1 MENKKNAKFG
11 HERIVGVGSSGRKQK
26 IPASFAR
33 KFSLML
39 YFLFIFSSS
48 LFSQIT
54 VNVKNETLKS
64 SLKKIERVSEYKFFY
79 SENLLGLNRLVSF
92 DVKDASIEKTLQ
104 VLLEGKDIVYKIG
117 KDHVVTLMLKNVS
130 PENRPTQRKITGKV
144 VDDKGEA
151 VIGASVQLAGSSSVG
166 TITDINGSFT
176 LDDIPDTGSLVFSFI
191 GYRTLNKPVKGSDFT
206 KVILHENSKLLDEV
220 VVVGYGTQRK
230 RDVTTSISSIR
241 ASEIADVPATSL
253 EQALV
258 GRMAGVQIT
267 QPNGTPGAGFDIK
280 VRGVGTVTAGSSP
293 LYVIDG
299 VPLSDDVGDA
309 TGITVSPL
317 ASIETSDIE
326 SIEVLKDASA
336 AAIYGSRGSNG
347 VVIITTKQGKQGKPV
362 VKYNGYAGAQIITD
376 KIDVLNAYEYAQLV
390 FDGHNNAY
398 RDQLESA
405 GKAGLYNPYATNQ
418 ERWDNLK
425 TGAMNENQGW
435 MLPPEILPYVK
446 GEEGLVDTDW
456 QDAVLRTGFIT
467 KHNLSVSGGDKSI
480 KYMLSGN
487 YQNEEGIVINS
498 DFTKMGFR
506 AKVDV
511 NYKRLKFG
519 GNINL
524 TRNVYDLVNTEGR
537 YGDDGVLSLALGAAP
552 IYPIYNEKGEFDYA
566 QNNTSYGQSKL
577 NNPVAVATLIEDQM
591 TSIQMLGTAYA
602 EYKILKELSYK
613 MQGSWNYNNNVRDY
627 YRPASLPNSKDR
639 TPPSNPTAE
648 SRTKNKYT
656 WVWEN
661 TVNYHKKINKLHTI
675 NALAGWTAQ
684 RYQNNANRI
693 TVTDLPMN
701 DLLHTIPGNS
711 TATKY
716 DSNREAWSLLSG
728 IARAQYNYAD
738 RYLFSAA
745 IRADGSS
752 RFGRNNRWGYFP
764 SVSGAWYMT
773 EEGFMKPLSSWLTN
787 LKLRASWGIT
797 GNMSIG
803 NYASYGIID
812 GDNYV
817 FGNQYTIGSKEKTYG
832 NPDLSWE
839 KTSQVNLGL
848 ELGLFNW
855 LNLEVDIYKGM
866 TSDMLLE
873 VPIMEV
879 SGFSTILQNIGKVE
893 NKGLEITLSTNL
905 RLGKVQWTNSLNY
918 AMNRNEVKS
927 LGYATEMV
935 TQANNVIDF
944 ITKVGEPIGN
954 YYTYVTDGVYKNLAE
969 IETDVANGII
979 VPNAHPGDFR
989 FKKFGKDDVI
999 NADDR
1004 QITGNYLPDFTYG
1017 YSTSLKYKSL
1027 DFSLSLQ
1034 GVYGNEI
1041 ANINRRYLA
1050 NMEGNANQLS
1060 IAKERWQSVDNP
1072 GSGKVY
1078 RANRSATGMNS
1089 VISTWHIEDGSY
1101 MRIREITLGY
1111 TLPKILLKRLGIS
1124 NLRIYASAFN
1134 PFTFTKY
1141 SGYNPEVS
1149 TNSSPIMQGVDYGT
1163 YPLSKS
1169 LVAGINFSL

>member
-1 MENKKNAKFG
+1 MKNRTPFVKLSHSME
-11 HERIVGVGSSGRKQK
+11 GRSRNRRT
-26 IPASFAR
+26 IRAICFTLFLSLSFTA
-33 KFSLML
+33 
-39 YFLFIFSSS
+39 Y
-48 LFSQIT
+48 SQIT
-54 VNVKNETLKS
+54 VNLKNISLRA
-64 SLKKIERVSEYKFFY
+64 SLKKIEQVSNYKFFY
-79 SENLLGLNRLVSF
+79 SESLPDLNQKVSLN
-92 DVKDASIEKTLQ
+92 VKDATIEQTMTQLLSRMELTYKKEKGNVIVLIPKEHNIQTTKTVTGS
-104 VLLEGKDIVYKIG
+104 VLDA
-117 KDHVVTLMLKNVS
+117 D
-130 PENRPTQRKITGKV
+130 
-144 VDDKGEA
+144 GEPI
-151 VIGASVQLAGSSSVG
+151 IGASVVVKGESHG
-166 TITDINGSFT
+166 TITDTNGKFT
-176 LDDIPDTGSLVFSFI
+176 LSDVSEKAILTISYI
-191 GYRTLNKPVKGSDFT
+191 GYKTVDFSTAGQTLV
-206 KVILHENSKLLDEV
+206 KVILQEDSKMIDEV
-220 VVVGYGTQRK
+220 IVVGYGVQRK
-230 RDVTTSISSIR
+230 RDVSTAISSIR
-241 ASEIADVPATSL
+241 ASDIADVAATSI

-267 QPNGTPGAGFDIK
+267 QPNGTPGAGFEVK

-299 VPLSDDVGDA
+299 VPLSDDTGDA

-347 VVIITTKQGKQGKPV
+347 VVIITTKQGKEGKPV
-362 VKYNGYAGAQIITD
+362 VKYNGYAGAQMITD
-376 KIDVLNAYEYAQLV
+376 KIDVLNAYEYSQLV

-398 RDQLESA
+398 YDQLKTA
-405 GKAGLYNPYATNQ
+405 GKADLYDPYATNQ
-418 ERWDNLK
+418 QRWDNLK
-425 TGAMNENQGW
+425 TGSINENQGW
-435 MLPPEILPYVK
+435 MLPPEILPYMK
-446 GEEGLVDTDW
+446 GEKGLVDTDW
-456 QDAVLRTGFIT
+456 QDAVLRTGFVT
-467 KHNLSVSGGDKSI
+467 KHNLSVSGGNKNI

-511 NYKRLKFG
+511 NYNRWKFG

-524 TRNVYDLVNTEGR
+524 TRNIYNLVNTEGR

-552 IYPIYNEKGEFDYA
+552 IYPVYDENGDFNYEH
-566 QNNTSYGQSKL
+566 NHTSYGQSKL

-591 TSIQMLGTAYA
+591 TSIQMLGTAYV
-602 EYKILKELSYK
+602 EYKILKDLTYK
-613 MQGSWNYNNNVRDY
+613 MQGSWNYNNYVRDY
-627 YRPASLPNSKDR
+627 YRPAALPNSANR

-661 TVNYHKKINKLHTI
+661 TVNYKKKINKVHSI
-675 NALAGWTAQ
+675 SALAGWTAQ
-684 RYQNNANRI
+684 RYQSNANRI
-693 TVTDLPMN
+693 TATDLPMN
-701 DLLHTIPGNS
+701 DLIHTIPGNS
-711 TATKY
+711 TATKF
-716 DSNREAWSLLSG
+716 DSNKEAWSLLSG

-738 RYLFSAA
+738 KYLFSAA

-752 RFGRNNRWGYFP
+752 RFGENNRWGYFP
-764 SVSGAWYMT
+764 SVSGAWYVT
-773 EEGFMKPLSSWLTN
+773 EEKFMKPLSSWLTN
-787 LKLRASWGIT
+787 LKLRASWGET

-803 NYASYGIID
+803 NYASYGIVN

-817 FGNQYTIGSKEKTYG
+817 FGGIYSIGSKESTYG

-855 LNLEVDIYKGM
+855 LNIEVDIYKGM
-866 TSDMLLE
+866 TSDMLLD
-873 VPIMEV
+873 VPVMEA

-893 NKGLEITLSTNL
+893 NKGIEITLGTNIN
-905 RLGKVQWTNSLNY
+905 LGKVRWTNSFNY
-918 AMNRNEVKS
+918 AMNRNKVKS
-927 LGYATEMV
+927 LGGATEMV

-944 ITKVGEPIGN
+944 ITKVREPIGN
-954 YYTYVTDGVYKNLAE
+954 YYTYVTDGVYKNQAE
-969 IETDVANGII
+969 IETDIANGII
-979 VPNAHPGDFR
+979 VPNAQPGDFR
-989 FKKFGKDDVI
+989 FKKYGKDDTI
-999 NADDR
+999 NADDK
-1004 QITGNYLPDFTYG
+1004 QITGNYMPDFTYG
-1017 YSTSLKYKSL
+1017 YSTSLRYKSF
-1027 DFSLSLQ
+1027 DFSFSLQ

-1050 NMEGNANQLS
+1050 NMEGNANQLA
-1060 IAKERWQSVDNP
+1060 ITKERWQSKDNP
-1072 GSGKVY
+1072 GSGNVY
-1078 RANRSATGMNS
+1078 KANRSATGMNS

-1111 TLPKILLKRLGIS
+1111 TFSKQLLKRIGIG
-1124 NLRIYASAFN
+1124 NLRIYGSAFN

-1163 YPLSKS
+1163 YPLSRS
-1169 LVAGINFSL
+1169 LVFGINFSM